1 MRNLIYAFVIILV
14 TAWSIG
20 FIGYGIGGMMH
31 ILLVIAFIG
40 VVLRFFMDKRAIN

>member
-1 MRNLIYAFVIILV
+1 MGNLLYAIVIILV

-31 ILLVIAFIG
+31 ILLVIAFIA
-40 VVLRFFMDKRAIN
+40 VILRFRLDSRTI